1 MIVRV
6 KKEVFNQFNSKLKLG
21 LIKVSDFNNNS
32 KLKESIHLLREIEQM
47 TRMTF
52 NKKSV
57 KDHNLISPWRVAQEK
72 FGKKAQHY
80 HTSVERLLKVVLRK
94 KTVATKDVLTNLV
107 RYLSLK
113 HLVPYGLDDYSKIN
127 GDITFSLATG
137 KERVGPLRTVKKN
150 ALYYKDKKN
159 VLGTKLDYWKSRK
172 TFLGKDSK
180 SALIHIEALPPVNSK
195 ELNQMVREAKTLIS
209 SFCQG
214 KIKSAVL
221 DKKKNSVRI

>member
-80 HTSVERLLKVVLRK
+80 HTSVERLL
-94 KTVATKDVLTNLV
+94 
-107 RYLSLK
+107 
-113 HLVPYGLDDYSKIN
+113 
-127 GDITFSLATG
+127 
-137 KERVGPLRTVKKN
+137 
-150 ALYYKDKKN
+150 
-159 VLGTKLDYWKSRK
+159 
-172 TFLGKDSK
+172 
-180 SALIHIEALPPVNSK
+180 
-195 ELNQMVREAKTLIS
+195 
-209 SFCQG
+209 
-214 KIKSAVL
+214 
-221 DKKKNSVRI
+221 